1 MHSKRHGIS
10 LNSESNSISSTE
22 ASATFLPKLRSV
34 VANYSPLWTSIAAI
48 IGLVCPQTVSTFGS
62 VTVVSKSLSML
73 MLAMGLDI
81 TPSELQNAMKSSS
94 TVLVLALNSLC
105 CFVMMPLLALLVSN
119 LLQLGV
125 NEQAGT
131 ILLGCVSG
139 GQASNLFALL
149 AGGDVS
155 LSVICTLSTTLL
167 GAFVTPL
174 LIRLL
179 LGTYSPVGGIDVLKS
194 ICSVVLLPVL
204 TGLMLGYVG

>member
-1 MHSKRHGIS
+1 
-10 LNSESNSISSTE
+10 
-22 ASATFLPKLRSV
+22 
-34 VANYSPLWTSIAAI
+34 
-48 IGLVCPQTVSTFGS
+48 
-62 VTVVSKSLSML
+62 ML
-73 MLAMGLDI
+73 MLAMGLAI

-204 TGLMLGYVG
+204 TGLILGYVG